1 MVELQTGV
9 IEKQLS
15 LMAKRAARATMHRV
29 EKGLKGNKEFESG
42 R

>member
-15 LMAKRAARATMHRV
+15 LMAKRAERATMHRV